1 MRIKER
7 EIKCFNKAKLKA
19 QNEIYLKKRKEERSA
34 ELVHLQEERKMKKRK
49 PFEAD
54 LLDSGLFV
62 TLTDGSTVQ
71 VGEPTQL
78 VNLKTNP
85 LFSYNYFEKITNA
98 NGEKFAKCLI
108 CASTKLKD
116 EIKIIRRQSIGLRKH
131 LRGSH
136 PSIYDRFL
144 IQKKEHEKM
153 VEVKR
158 KKYKEAYIKMNLRTT
173 TTTSESLTTQSEDEL
188 VDSILKEEFTIGEP
202 DPGFDINKS
211 VHYTHKYFKKISKA
225 RAICLICLKSSEKK
239 RHFLK
244 IIDSNTS
251 GKKDND

>member
-1 MRIKER
+1 MRILER

-71 VGEPTQL
+71 VGELSQL

-85 LFSYNYFEKITNA
+85 LFSYNYFENITKA

-108 CASTKLKD
+108 CASPK
-116 EIKIIRRQSIGLRKH
+116 IKIIRRQNFGLRKH

-158 KKYKEAYIKMNLRTT
+158 KKYNEAYIKMNLRTT
-173 TTTSESLTTQSEDEL
+173 RTMSEPLTNQSEDAL
-188 VDSILKEEFTIGEP
+188 VDSLLKENFIIGEP
-202 DPGFDINKS
+202 EPGFDINKS
-211 VHYTHKYFKKISKA
+211 VLYTHKYFKKIISKD
-225 RAICLICLKSSEKK
+225 RAICLICLKSPQKK
-239 RHFLK
+239 RHFVK
-244 IIDSNTS
+244 ISNTS
-251 GKKDND
+251 GKKNLD